1 MLNIQTYVRAKSLE
15 EAYTLN
21 QKRNARVLGGMLWL
35 KMASNTVGT
44 AIDLCELGLDTIEED
59 ETGFTLGAMATLRML
74 EQHPGLAAY
83 TQNAAAKA
91 VQDIVGVQ
99 FRNMAT
105 VGGSVWGRFGF
116 SDVLTL
122 LLAAD
127 ARVNLYKAGTLP
139 IETFAVM
146 PYDRDL
152 LVSVTVPKYRD
163 AAFAYKAM
171 RIQRTDLP
179 VLNCALARLDGE
191 YRLAVGARPGKAV
204 LLRDGALYLYYEGM
218 SQLAGQSVTL
228 LRDAAEGESGFHLT
242 NYPALYAG
250 DLQIDLIDGKIRP
263 VLSVHVEDYLLGVVP
278 YEMSDSFP
286 LEALK
291 AQAVAARTYALR
303 SQNPTQSY
311 DLVDTTN
318 DQVYRGYVPGNDR
331 TERAIRET
339 RGVCGFYRDQLAQ
352 CYYSASNGGQT
363 ELVETV
369 WPTDED
375 FGYYAFGDDPYDV
388 ANPDSVVRTF
398 EMKKAYGEEETA
410 PYALRS
416 LLATQLFDQLTALGY
431 DPTPESVRVDGVS
444 AVSVSGAASEDNKYM
459 TRLTLTVS
467 ISGRTR
473 KNGGDAQ

>member
-1 MLNIQTYVRAKSLE
+1 MMVYWILTFQRGQPAPDAIFEDGLPMLNIQTYVRAKSLE

-152 LVSVTVPKYRD
+152 LISVTVPKYRD

-191 YRLAVGARPGKAV
+191 YRLTVGARPGKAV
-204 LLRDGALYLYYEGM
+204 LLRDE
-218 SQLAGQSVTL
+218 
-228 LRDAAEGESGFHLT
+228 
-242 NYPALYAG
+242 
-250 DLQIDLIDGKIRP
+250 
-263 VLSVHVEDYLLGVVP
+263 
-278 YEMSDSFP
+278 
-286 LEALK
+286 
-291 AQAVAARTYALR
+291 
-303 SQNPTQSY
+303 
-311 DLVDTTN
+311 
-318 DQVYRGYVPGNDR
+318 
-331 TERAIRET
+331 
-339 RGVCGFYRDQLAQ
+339 
-352 CYYSASNGGQT
+352 NG
-363 ELVETV
+363 
-369 WPTDED
+369 
-375 FGYYAFGDDPYDV
+375 
-388 ANPDSVVRTF
+388 
-398 EMKKAYGEEETA
+398 
-410 PYALRS
+410 
-416 LLATQLFDQLTALGY
+416 LLANGI
-431 DPTPESVRVDGVS
+431 TPESAAAFAAYAAQNVPTGANARGS
-444 AVSVSGAASEDNKYM
+444 AEYRTHLVEVL
-459 TRLTLTVS
+459 TRRCALELE
-467 ISGRTR
+467 
-473 KNGGDAQ
+473 GDPLCR

>member
-1 MLNIQTYVRAKSLE
+1 MMVYWILTFQRGQPAPDTIFEDGLPMLNIQTYVRAKSLE

-83 TQNAAAKA
+83 TQNAVAKA

-152 LVSVTVPKYRD
+152 LISVTVPKYRD

-204 LLRDGALYLYYEGM
+204 LLRDE
-218 SQLAGQSVTL
+218 
-228 LRDAAEGESGFHLT
+228 
-242 NYPALYAG
+242 
-250 DLQIDLIDGKIRP
+250 
-263 VLSVHVEDYLLGVVP
+263 
-278 YEMSDSFP
+278 
-286 LEALK
+286 
-291 AQAVAARTYALR
+291 
-303 SQNPTQSY
+303 
-311 DLVDTTN
+311 
-318 DQVYRGYVPGNDR
+318 
-331 TERAIRET
+331 
-339 RGVCGFYRDQLAQ
+339 
-352 CYYSASNGGQT
+352 NG
-363 ELVETV
+363 
-369 WPTDED
+369 
-375 FGYYAFGDDPYDV
+375 
-388 ANPDSVVRTF
+388 
-398 EMKKAYGEEETA
+398 
-410 PYALRS
+410 
-416 LLATQLFDQLTALGY
+416 LLADGI
-431 DPTPESVRVDGVS
+431 TPESAAAFAAYAAQNVPTGANARGS
-444 AVSVSGAASEDNKYM
+444 AEYRTHLVEVL
-459 TRLTLTVS
+459 TRRCALELE
-467 ISGRTR
+467 
-473 KNGGDAQ
+473 GDPLCR

>member
-1 MLNIQTYVRAKSLE
+1 MMVYWILTFQRGQPAPDAIFEDGLPMLNIQTYVRAKSLE

-191 YRLAVGARPGKAV
+191 VFAPKLLAAAAAAMAGVIRYLDVKDAAAAWYSA
-204 LLRDGALYLYYEGM
+204 LLRTHSL
-218 SQLAGQSVTL
+218 QSVWPQPRRT
-228 LRDAAEGESGFHLT
+228 G
-242 NYPALYAG
+242 
-250 DLQIDLIDGKIRP
+250 
-263 VLSVHVEDYLLGVVP
+263 SVY
-278 YEMSDSFP
+278 S
-286 LEALK
+286 LK
-291 AQAVAARTYALR
+291 QHRHTSSCV
-303 SQNPTQSY
+303 
-311 DLVDTTN
+311 
-318 DQVYRGYVPGNDR
+318 
-331 TERAIRET
+331 
-339 RGVCGFYRDQLAQ
+339 
-352 CYYSASNGGQT
+352 
-363 ELVETV
+363 
-369 WPTDED
+369 
-375 FGYYAFGDDPYDV
+375 
-388 ANPDSVVRTF
+388 
-398 EMKKAYGEEETA
+398 
-410 PYALRS
+410 
-416 LLATQLFDQLTALGY
+416 
-431 DPTPESVRVDGVS
+431 
-444 AVSVSGAASEDNKYM
+444 
-459 TRLTLTVS
+459 
-467 ISGRTR
+467 
-473 KNGGDAQ
+473 

>member
-1 MLNIQTYVRAKSLE
+1 MMVYWILTFQRGQPAPDAIFEDGLPMLNIQTYVRAKSLE

-99 FRNMAT
+99 FRNMAA

-152 LVSVTVPKYRD
+152 LISVTVPKYRD

-179 VLNCALARLDGE
+179 VLNCAPARLAAE
-191 YRLAVGARPGKAV
+191 SRLAVGARPGKAV
-204 LLRDGALYLYYEGM
+204 LLRDE
-218 SQLAGQSVTL
+218 
-228 LRDAAEGESGFHLT
+228 
-242 NYPALYAG
+242 
-250 DLQIDLIDGKIRP
+250 
-263 VLSVHVEDYLLGVVP
+263 
-278 YEMSDSFP
+278 
-286 LEALK
+286 
-291 AQAVAARTYALR
+291 
-303 SQNPTQSY
+303 
-311 DLVDTTN
+311 
-318 DQVYRGYVPGNDR
+318 
-331 TERAIRET
+331 
-339 RGVCGFYRDQLAQ
+339 
-352 CYYSASNGGQT
+352 NG
-363 ELVETV
+363 
-369 WPTDED
+369 
-375 FGYYAFGDDPYDV
+375 
-388 ANPDSVVRTF
+388 
-398 EMKKAYGEEETA
+398 
-410 PYALRS
+410 
-416 LLATQLFDQLTALGY
+416 LLADGI
-431 DPTPESVRVDGVS
+431 TPESAAAFAAYAAKNVPTGANARGS
-444 AVSVSGAASEDNKYM
+444 AEYRTHLVEVL
-459 TRLTLTVS
+459 TRRCALELE
-467 ISGRTR
+467 
-473 KNGGDAQ
+473 GDPLCR

>member
-1 MLNIQTYVRAKSLE
+1 MMVYWILTFQRGQPAPDAIFEDGLPMLNIQTYVRAKSLE

-44 AIDLCELGLDTIEED
+44 AIDLCELSLDTIEED

-127 ARVNLYKAGTLP
+127 ARVNLYKAGALP

-152 LVSVTVPKYRD
+152 LVSVTVPKCRG

-204 LLRDGALYLYYEGM
+204 LLRDE
-218 SQLAGQSVTL
+218 
-228 LRDAAEGESGFHLT
+228 
-242 NYPALYAG
+242 
-250 DLQIDLIDGKIRP
+250 
-263 VLSVHVEDYLLGVVP
+263 
-278 YEMSDSFP
+278 
-286 LEALK
+286 
-291 AQAVAARTYALR
+291 
-303 SQNPTQSY
+303 
-311 DLVDTTN
+311 
-318 DQVYRGYVPGNDR
+318 
-331 TERAIRET
+331 
-339 RGVCGFYRDQLAQ
+339 
-352 CYYSASNGGQT
+352 NG
-363 ELVETV
+363 
-369 WPTDED
+369 
-375 FGYYAFGDDPYDV
+375 
-388 ANPDSVVRTF
+388 
-398 EMKKAYGEEETA
+398 
-410 PYALRS
+410 
-416 LLATQLFDQLTALGY
+416 LLADGI
-431 DPTPESVRVDGVS
+431 TPESAAAFAAYAAQNVPTGANARGS
-444 AVSVSGAASEDNKYM
+444 AEYRTHLVEVL
-459 TRLTLTVS
+459 TRRCALELE
-467 ISGRTR
+467 
-473 KNGGDAQ
+473 GDPLCR

>member
-1 MLNIQTYVRAKSLE
+1 MMVYWILTFQRGQPAPDAIFEDGLPMLNIQTYVRAKSLE

-204 LLRDGALYLYYEGM
+204 LLRDE
-218 SQLAGQSVTL
+218 
-228 LRDAAEGESGFHLT
+228 
-242 NYPALYAG
+242 
-250 DLQIDLIDGKIRP
+250 
-263 VLSVHVEDYLLGVVP
+263 
-278 YEMSDSFP
+278 
-286 LEALK
+286 
-291 AQAVAARTYALR
+291 
-303 SQNPTQSY
+303 
-311 DLVDTTN
+311 
-318 DQVYRGYVPGNDR
+318 
-331 TERAIRET
+331 
-339 RGVCGFYRDQLAQ
+339 
-352 CYYSASNGGQT
+352 NG
-363 ELVETV
+363 
-369 WPTDED
+369 
-375 FGYYAFGDDPYDV
+375 
-388 ANPDSVVRTF
+388 
-398 EMKKAYGEEETA
+398 
-410 PYALRS
+410 
-416 LLATQLFDQLTALGY
+416 LLANGI
-431 DPTPESVRVDGVS
+431 TPESAAAFAAYAAQNVPTGANARGS
-444 AVSVSGAASEDNKYM
+444 AEYRTHLVEVL
-459 TRLTLTVS
+459 TRRCALELE
-467 ISGRTR
+467 
-473 KNGGDAQ
+473 GDPLCR

>member
-1 MLNIQTYVRAKSLE
+1 MMVYWILTFQRGQAAPDAIFEDGLPMLNIQTYVRAKSLE

-152 LVSVTVPKYRD
+152 LISVTVPKYRD

-191 YRLAVGARPGKAV
+191 YRLTVGARPGKAV
-204 LLRDGALYLYYEGM
+204 LLRDE
-218 SQLAGQSVTL
+218 
-228 LRDAAEGESGFHLT
+228 
-242 NYPALYAG
+242 
-250 DLQIDLIDGKIRP
+250 
-263 VLSVHVEDYLLGVVP
+263 
-278 YEMSDSFP
+278 
-286 LEALK
+286 
-291 AQAVAARTYALR
+291 
-303 SQNPTQSY
+303 
-311 DLVDTTN
+311 
-318 DQVYRGYVPGNDR
+318 
-331 TERAIRET
+331 
-339 RGVCGFYRDQLAQ
+339 
-352 CYYSASNGGQT
+352 NG
-363 ELVETV
+363 
-369 WPTDED
+369 
-375 FGYYAFGDDPYDV
+375 
-388 ANPDSVVRTF
+388 
-398 EMKKAYGEEETA
+398 
-410 PYALRS
+410 
-416 LLATQLFDQLTALGY
+416 LLANGI
-431 DPTPESVRVDGVS
+431 TPESAAAFAAYAAQNVPTGANARGS
-444 AVSVSGAASEDNKYM
+444 AEYRTHLVEVL
-459 TRLTLTVS
+459 TRRCALELE
-467 ISGRTR
+467 
-473 KNGGDAQ
+473 GDPLCR

>member
-1 MLNIQTYVRAKSLE
+1 MMVYWILTFQRGQAAPDAIFEDGLPMLNIQTYVRAKSLE

-152 LVSVTVPKYRD
+152 LISVTVPKYRD

-204 LLRDGALYLYYEGM
+204 LLRDE
-218 SQLAGQSVTL
+218 
-228 LRDAAEGESGFHLT
+228 
-242 NYPALYAG
+242 
-250 DLQIDLIDGKIRP
+250 
-263 VLSVHVEDYLLGVVP
+263 
-278 YEMSDSFP
+278 
-286 LEALK
+286 
-291 AQAVAARTYALR
+291 
-303 SQNPTQSY
+303 
-311 DLVDTTN
+311 
-318 DQVYRGYVPGNDR
+318 
-331 TERAIRET
+331 
-339 RGVCGFYRDQLAQ
+339 
-352 CYYSASNGGQT
+352 NG
-363 ELVETV
+363 
-369 WPTDED
+369 
-375 FGYYAFGDDPYDV
+375 
-388 ANPDSVVRTF
+388 
-398 EMKKAYGEEETA
+398 
-410 PYALRS
+410 
-416 LLATQLFDQLTALGY
+416 LLADGI
-431 DPTPESVRVDGVS
+431 TPESAAAFAAYAAQNVPTGANARGS
-444 AVSVSGAASEDNKYM
+444 AEYRTHLVEVL
-459 TRLTLTVS
+459 TRRCALELE
-467 ISGRTR
+467 
-473 KNGGDAQ
+473 GDPLCR

>member
-1 MLNIQTYVRAKSLE
+1 MMVYWILTFQRSQPAPDAIFEDGLPMLNIQTYVRAKSLE

-204 LLRDGALYLYYEGM
+204 LLRDE
-218 SQLAGQSVTL
+218 
-228 LRDAAEGESGFHLT
+228 
-242 NYPALYAG
+242 
-250 DLQIDLIDGKIRP
+250 
-263 VLSVHVEDYLLGVVP
+263 
-278 YEMSDSFP
+278 
-286 LEALK
+286 
-291 AQAVAARTYALR
+291 
-303 SQNPTQSY
+303 
-311 DLVDTTN
+311 
-318 DQVYRGYVPGNDR
+318 
-331 TERAIRET
+331 
-339 RGVCGFYRDQLAQ
+339 
-352 CYYSASNGGQT
+352 NG
-363 ELVETV
+363 
-369 WPTDED
+369 
-375 FGYYAFGDDPYDV
+375 
-388 ANPDSVVRTF
+388 
-398 EMKKAYGEEETA
+398 
-410 PYALRS
+410 
-416 LLATQLFDQLTALGY
+416 LLADGI
-431 DPTPESVRVDGVS
+431 TPESAAAFAAYAAQNVPTGANARGS
-444 AVSVSGAASEDNKYM
+444 AEYRTHLVEVL
-459 TRLTLTVS
+459 TRRCALELE
-467 ISGRTR
+467 
-473 KNGGDAQ
+473 GDPLCR

>member
-1 MLNIQTYVRAKSLE
+1 MVYWILTFQRGQPAPDAIFEDGLPMLNIQTYVRAKSLE

-127 ARVNLYKAGTLP
+127 ARVNLYKAGALP

-152 LVSVTVPKYRD
+152 LISVTVPKYRD

-204 LLRDGALYLYYEGM
+204 LLRDE
-218 SQLAGQSVTL
+218 
-228 LRDAAEGESGFHLT
+228 
-242 NYPALYAG
+242 
-250 DLQIDLIDGKIRP
+250 
-263 VLSVHVEDYLLGVVP
+263 
-278 YEMSDSFP
+278 
-286 LEALK
+286 
-291 AQAVAARTYALR
+291 
-303 SQNPTQSY
+303 
-311 DLVDTTN
+311 
-318 DQVYRGYVPGNDR
+318 
-331 TERAIRET
+331 
-339 RGVCGFYRDQLAQ
+339 
-352 CYYSASNGGQT
+352 NG
-363 ELVETV
+363 
-369 WPTDED
+369 
-375 FGYYAFGDDPYDV
+375 
-388 ANPDSVVRTF
+388 
-398 EMKKAYGEEETA
+398 
-410 PYALRS
+410 
-416 LLATQLFDQLTALGY
+416 LLADGI
-431 DPTPESVRVDGVS
+431 TPESAAAFAAYAAQNVPTGANARGS
-444 AVSVSGAASEDNKYM
+444 AEYRTHLVEVL
-459 TRLTLTVS
+459 TRRCALELE
-467 ISGRTR
+467 
-473 KNGGDAQ
+473 GDPLCR

>member
-1 MLNIQTYVRAKSLE
+1 MMVYWILTFQRSQPAPDAIFEDGLPMLNIQTYVRAKSLE

-127 ARVNLYKAGTLP
+127 ARVNLYKAGALP

-204 LLRDGALYLYYEGM
+204 LLRDE
-218 SQLAGQSVTL
+218 
-228 LRDAAEGESGFHLT
+228 
-242 NYPALYAG
+242 
-250 DLQIDLIDGKIRP
+250 
-263 VLSVHVEDYLLGVVP
+263 
-278 YEMSDSFP
+278 
-286 LEALK
+286 
-291 AQAVAARTYALR
+291 
-303 SQNPTQSY
+303 
-311 DLVDTTN
+311 
-318 DQVYRGYVPGNDR
+318 
-331 TERAIRET
+331 
-339 RGVCGFYRDQLAQ
+339 
-352 CYYSASNGGQT
+352 NG
-363 ELVETV
+363 
-369 WPTDED
+369 
-375 FGYYAFGDDPYDV
+375 
-388 ANPDSVVRTF
+388 
-398 EMKKAYGEEETA
+398 
-410 PYALRS
+410 
-416 LLATQLFDQLTALGY
+416 LLADGI
-431 DPTPESVRVDGVS
+431 TPESAAAFAAYAAQNVPTGANARGS
-444 AVSVSGAASEDNKYM
+444 AEYRTHLVEVL
-459 TRLTLTVS
+459 TRRCALELE
-467 ISGRTR
+467 
-473 KNGGDAQ
+473 GDPLCR

>member
-1 MLNIQTYVRAKSLE
+1 MMVYWILTFQRGQPAPDAIFEDGLPMLNIQTYVRAKSLE

-152 LVSVTVPKYRD
+152 LISVTVPKYRD

-204 LLRDGALYLYYEGM
+204 LLRDE
-218 SQLAGQSVTL
+218 
-228 LRDAAEGESGFHLT
+228 
-242 NYPALYAG
+242 
-250 DLQIDLIDGKIRP
+250 
-263 VLSVHVEDYLLGVVP
+263 
-278 YEMSDSFP
+278 
-286 LEALK
+286 
-291 AQAVAARTYALR
+291 
-303 SQNPTQSY
+303 
-311 DLVDTTN
+311 
-318 DQVYRGYVPGNDR
+318 
-331 TERAIRET
+331 
-339 RGVCGFYRDQLAQ
+339 
-352 CYYSASNGGQT
+352 NG
-363 ELVETV
+363 
-369 WPTDED
+369 
-375 FGYYAFGDDPYDV
+375 
-388 ANPDSVVRTF
+388 
-398 EMKKAYGEEETA
+398 
-410 PYALRS
+410 
-416 LLATQLFDQLTALGY
+416 LLANGI
-431 DPTPESVRVDGVS
+431 TPESAAAFAAYAAQNVPTGANARGS
-444 AVSVSGAASEDNKYM
+444 AEYRTHLVEVL
-459 TRLTLTVS
+459 TRRCALELE
-467 ISGRTR
+467 
-473 KNGGDAQ
+473 GDPLCR

>member
-1 MLNIQTYVRAKSLE
+1 MMVYWILTFQRGQPAPDAIFEDGLPMLNIQTYVRAKSLE

-127 ARVNLYKAGTLP
+127 ARVSLYKAGTLP

-204 LLRDGALYLYYEGM
+204 LLRD
-218 SQLAGQSVTL
+218 
-228 LRDAAEGESGFHLT
+228 
-242 NYPALYAG
+242 
-250 DLQIDLIDGKIRP
+250 K
-263 VLSVHVEDYLLGVVP
+263 
-278 YEMSDSFP
+278 
-286 LEALK
+286 
-291 AQAVAARTYALR
+291 
-303 SQNPTQSY
+303 
-311 DLVDTTN
+311 
-318 DQVYRGYVPGNDR
+318 
-331 TERAIRET
+331 
-339 RGVCGFYRDQLAQ
+339 
-352 CYYSASNGGQT
+352 NG
-363 ELVETV
+363 
-369 WPTDED
+369 
-375 FGYYAFGDDPYDV
+375 
-388 ANPDSVVRTF
+388 
-398 EMKKAYGEEETA
+398 
-410 PYALRS
+410 
-416 LLATQLFDQLTALGY
+416 LLADGI
-431 DPTPESVRVDGVS
+431 TPESAAAFAAYAAQNVPTGANARGS
-444 AVSVSGAASEDNKYM
+444 AEYRTHLVEVL
-459 TRLTLTVS
+459 TRRCALELE
-467 ISGRTR
+467 
-473 KNGGDAQ
+473 GDPLCR

>member
-1 MLNIQTYVRAKSLE
+1 MMVYWILTFQRGQPAPDAIFEDGLPMLNIQTYVRAKSLE

-44 AIDLCELGLDTIEED
+44 AIDLCGLGLDTIEED

-83 TQNAAAKA
+83 TQNAVAKA

-116 SDVLTL
+116 SDVLAL

-204 LLRDGALYLYYEGM
+204 LLRDE
-218 SQLAGQSVTL
+218 
-228 LRDAAEGESGFHLT
+228 
-242 NYPALYAG
+242 
-250 DLQIDLIDGKIRP
+250 
-263 VLSVHVEDYLLGVVP
+263 
-278 YEMSDSFP
+278 
-286 LEALK
+286 
-291 AQAVAARTYALR
+291 
-303 SQNPTQSY
+303 
-311 DLVDTTN
+311 
-318 DQVYRGYVPGNDR
+318 
-331 TERAIRET
+331 
-339 RGVCGFYRDQLAQ
+339 
-352 CYYSASNGGQT
+352 NG
-363 ELVETV
+363 
-369 WPTDED
+369 
-375 FGYYAFGDDPYDV
+375 
-388 ANPDSVVRTF
+388 
-398 EMKKAYGEEETA
+398 
-410 PYALRS
+410 
-416 LLATQLFDQLTALGY
+416 LLADGI
-431 DPTPESVRVDGVS
+431 TPESAAAFAAYAAQNVPTGANARGS
-444 AVSVSGAASEDNKYM
+444 AEYRTHLVEVL
-459 TRLTLTVS
+459 TRRCALELE
-467 ISGRTR
+467 
-473 KNGGDAQ
+473 GDPLCR

>member
-1 MLNIQTYVRAKSLE
+1 MMVYWILTFQRGQPAPDAIFEDGLPMLNIQTYVRAKSLE

-127 ARVNLYKAGTLP
+127 ARVNLYKAGALP

-152 LVSVTVPKYRD
+152 LISVTVPKYRD

-204 LLRDGALYLYYEGM
+204 LLRDE
-218 SQLAGQSVTL
+218 
-228 LRDAAEGESGFHLT
+228 
-242 NYPALYAG
+242 
-250 DLQIDLIDGKIRP
+250 
-263 VLSVHVEDYLLGVVP
+263 
-278 YEMSDSFP
+278 
-286 LEALK
+286 
-291 AQAVAARTYALR
+291 
-303 SQNPTQSY
+303 
-311 DLVDTTN
+311 
-318 DQVYRGYVPGNDR
+318 
-331 TERAIRET
+331 
-339 RGVCGFYRDQLAQ
+339 
-352 CYYSASNGGQT
+352 NG
-363 ELVETV
+363 
-369 WPTDED
+369 
-375 FGYYAFGDDPYDV
+375 
-388 ANPDSVVRTF
+388 
-398 EMKKAYGEEETA
+398 
-410 PYALRS
+410 
-416 LLATQLFDQLTALGY
+416 LLADGI
-431 DPTPESVRVDGVS
+431 TPESAAAFAAYAAQNVPTGANARGS
-444 AVSVSGAASEDNKYM
+444 AEYRTHLVEVL
-459 TRLTLTVS
+459 TRRCALELE
-467 ISGRTR
+467 
-473 KNGGDAQ
+473 GDPLCR

>member
-1 MLNIQTYVRAKSLE
+1 MMVYWILTFQRGQPAPDAIFEDGLPMLNIQTYVRAKSLE

-44 AIDLCELGLDTIEED
+44 AIDLCGLGLDTIEED

-204 LLRDGALYLYYEGM
+204 LLRDE
-218 SQLAGQSVTL
+218 
-228 LRDAAEGESGFHLT
+228 
-242 NYPALYAG
+242 
-250 DLQIDLIDGKIRP
+250 
-263 VLSVHVEDYLLGVVP
+263 
-278 YEMSDSFP
+278 
-286 LEALK
+286 
-291 AQAVAARTYALR
+291 
-303 SQNPTQSY
+303 
-311 DLVDTTN
+311 
-318 DQVYRGYVPGNDR
+318 
-331 TERAIRET
+331 
-339 RGVCGFYRDQLAQ
+339 
-352 CYYSASNGGQT
+352 NG
-363 ELVETV
+363 
-369 WPTDED
+369 
-375 FGYYAFGDDPYDV
+375 
-388 ANPDSVVRTF
+388 
-398 EMKKAYGEEETA
+398 
-410 PYALRS
+410 
-416 LLATQLFDQLTALGY
+416 LLADGI
-431 DPTPESVRVDGVS
+431 TPESAAAFAAYAAQNVPTGANARGS
-444 AVSVSGAASEDNKYM
+444 AEYRTHLVEVL
-459 TRLTLTVS
+459 TRRCALELE
-467 ISGRTR
+467 
-473 KNGGDAQ
+473 GDPLCR

>member
-1 MLNIQTYVRAKSLE
+1 MMVYWILTFQRGQPAPDAIFEDGLPMLNIQTYVRAKSLE

-74 EQHPGLAAY
+74 EQHPGFAAY

-204 LLRDGALYLYYEGM
+204 LLRDE
-218 SQLAGQSVTL
+218 
-228 LRDAAEGESGFHLT
+228 
-242 NYPALYAG
+242 
-250 DLQIDLIDGKIRP
+250 
-263 VLSVHVEDYLLGVVP
+263 
-278 YEMSDSFP
+278 
-286 LEALK
+286 
-291 AQAVAARTYALR
+291 
-303 SQNPTQSY
+303 
-311 DLVDTTN
+311 
-318 DQVYRGYVPGNDR
+318 
-331 TERAIRET
+331 
-339 RGVCGFYRDQLAQ
+339 
-352 CYYSASNGGQT
+352 NG
-363 ELVETV
+363 
-369 WPTDED
+369 
-375 FGYYAFGDDPYDV
+375 
-388 ANPDSVVRTF
+388 
-398 EMKKAYGEEETA
+398 
-410 PYALRS
+410 
-416 LLATQLFDQLTALGY
+416 LLADGI
-431 DPTPESVRVDGVS
+431 TPESAAAFAAYAAQNVPTGANARGS
-444 AVSVSGAASEDNKYM
+444 AEYRTHLVEVL
-459 TRLTLTVS
+459 TRRCALELE
-467 ISGRTR
+467 
-473 KNGGDAQ
+473 GDPLCR

>member
-1 MLNIQTYVRAKSLE
+1 MMIYWILTFQRGQPAPDAIFEDGLPMLNIQTYVRAKSLE

-127 ARVNLYKAGTLP
+127 ARVNLYKAGALP

-204 LLRDGALYLYYEGM
+204 LLRDE
-218 SQLAGQSVTL
+218 
-228 LRDAAEGESGFHLT
+228 
-242 NYPALYAG
+242 
-250 DLQIDLIDGKIRP
+250 
-263 VLSVHVEDYLLGVVP
+263 
-278 YEMSDSFP
+278 
-286 LEALK
+286 
-291 AQAVAARTYALR
+291 
-303 SQNPTQSY
+303 
-311 DLVDTTN
+311 
-318 DQVYRGYVPGNDR
+318 
-331 TERAIRET
+331 
-339 RGVCGFYRDQLAQ
+339 
-352 CYYSASNGGQT
+352 NG
-363 ELVETV
+363 
-369 WPTDED
+369 
-375 FGYYAFGDDPYDV
+375 
-388 ANPDSVVRTF
+388 
-398 EMKKAYGEEETA
+398 
-410 PYALRS
+410 
-416 LLATQLFDQLTALGY
+416 LLADGI
-431 DPTPESVRVDGVS
+431 TPESAAAFAAYAAQNVPTGANARGS
-444 AVSVSGAASEDNKYM
+444 AEYRTHLVEVL
-459 TRLTLTVS
+459 TRRCALELE
-467 ISGRTR
+467 
-473 KNGGDAQ
+473 GDPLCR

>member
-1 MLNIQTYVRAKSLE
+1 MMVYWILTFQRGQPAPDAIFEDGLPMLNIQTYVRAKSLE

-122 LLAAD
+122 LLTAD

-152 LVSVTVPKYRD
+152 LISVTVPKYRD

-204 LLRDGALYLYYEGM
+204 LLRDE
-218 SQLAGQSVTL
+218 
-228 LRDAAEGESGFHLT
+228 
-242 NYPALYAG
+242 
-250 DLQIDLIDGKIRP
+250 
-263 VLSVHVEDYLLGVVP
+263 
-278 YEMSDSFP
+278 
-286 LEALK
+286 
-291 AQAVAARTYALR
+291 
-303 SQNPTQSY
+303 
-311 DLVDTTN
+311 
-318 DQVYRGYVPGNDR
+318 
-331 TERAIRET
+331 
-339 RGVCGFYRDQLAQ
+339 
-352 CYYSASNGGQT
+352 NG
-363 ELVETV
+363 
-369 WPTDED
+369 
-375 FGYYAFGDDPYDV
+375 
-388 ANPDSVVRTF
+388 
-398 EMKKAYGEEETA
+398 
-410 PYALRS
+410 
-416 LLATQLFDQLTALGY
+416 LLADGI
-431 DPTPESVRVDGVS
+431 TPESAAAFAAYAAQNVPTGANARGS
-444 AVSVSGAASEDNKYM
+444 AEYRTHLVEVL
-459 TRLTLTVS
+459 TRRCALELE
-467 ISGRTR
+467 
-473 KNGGDAQ
+473 GDPLCR

>member
-1 MLNIQTYVRAKSLE
+1 MMVYWILTFQRGQPAPDAIFEDGLPMLNIQTYVRAKSLE

-59 ETGFTLGAMATLRML
+59 ETGFTLGAMTTLRML

-127 ARVNLYKAGTLP
+127 ARVNLYKAGALP

-204 LLRDGALYLYYEGM
+204 LLRDE
-218 SQLAGQSVTL
+218 
-228 LRDAAEGESGFHLT
+228 
-242 NYPALYAG
+242 
-250 DLQIDLIDGKIRP
+250 
-263 VLSVHVEDYLLGVVP
+263 
-278 YEMSDSFP
+278 
-286 LEALK
+286 
-291 AQAVAARTYALR
+291 
-303 SQNPTQSY
+303 
-311 DLVDTTN
+311 
-318 DQVYRGYVPGNDR
+318 
-331 TERAIRET
+331 
-339 RGVCGFYRDQLAQ
+339 
-352 CYYSASNGGQT
+352 NG
-363 ELVETV
+363 
-369 WPTDED
+369 
-375 FGYYAFGDDPYDV
+375 
-388 ANPDSVVRTF
+388 
-398 EMKKAYGEEETA
+398 
-410 PYALRS
+410 
-416 LLATQLFDQLTALGY
+416 LLADGI
-431 DPTPESVRVDGVS
+431 TPESAAAFAAYAAQNVPTGANARGS
-444 AVSVSGAASEDNKYM
+444 AEYRTHLVEVL
-459 TRLTLTVS
+459 TRRCALELE
-467 ISGRTR
+467 
-473 KNGGDAQ
+473 GDPLCR

>member
-1 MLNIQTYVRAKSLE
+1 MMVYWILTFQRGQPAPDAIFEDGLPMLNIQTYVRAKSLE

-44 AIDLCELGLDTIEED
+44 AIDLCELGLDTIEEG

-152 LVSVTVPKYRD
+152 LISVTVPKYRD

-204 LLRDGALYLYYEGM
+204 LLRDE
-218 SQLAGQSVTL
+218 
-228 LRDAAEGESGFHLT
+228 
-242 NYPALYAG
+242 
-250 DLQIDLIDGKIRP
+250 
-263 VLSVHVEDYLLGVVP
+263 
-278 YEMSDSFP
+278 
-286 LEALK
+286 
-291 AQAVAARTYALR
+291 
-303 SQNPTQSY
+303 
-311 DLVDTTN
+311 
-318 DQVYRGYVPGNDR
+318 
-331 TERAIRET
+331 
-339 RGVCGFYRDQLAQ
+339 
-352 CYYSASNGGQT
+352 NG
-363 ELVETV
+363 
-369 WPTDED
+369 
-375 FGYYAFGDDPYDV
+375 
-388 ANPDSVVRTF
+388 
-398 EMKKAYGEEETA
+398 
-410 PYALRS
+410 
-416 LLATQLFDQLTALGY
+416 LLADGI
-431 DPTPESVRVDGVS
+431 TPESAAAFAAYAAQNVPTGANARGS
-444 AVSVSGAASEDNKYM
+444 AEYRTHLVEVL
-459 TRLTLTVS
+459 TRRCALELE
-467 ISGRTR
+467 
-473 KNGGDAQ
+473 GDPLCR

>member
-1 MLNIQTYVRAKSLE
+1 MMVYWILTFQRGQPAPDAIFEDGLPMLNIQTYVRAKSLE

-83 TQNAAAKA
+83 TQNAVAKA

-127 ARVNLYKAGTLP
+127 ARVNLYKAGALP

-152 LVSVTVPKYRD
+152 LISVTVPKYRD

-204 LLRDGALYLYYEGM
+204 LLRDE
-218 SQLAGQSVTL
+218 
-228 LRDAAEGESGFHLT
+228 
-242 NYPALYAG
+242 
-250 DLQIDLIDGKIRP
+250 
-263 VLSVHVEDYLLGVVP
+263 
-278 YEMSDSFP
+278 
-286 LEALK
+286 
-291 AQAVAARTYALR
+291 
-303 SQNPTQSY
+303 
-311 DLVDTTN
+311 
-318 DQVYRGYVPGNDR
+318 
-331 TERAIRET
+331 
-339 RGVCGFYRDQLAQ
+339 
-352 CYYSASNGGQT
+352 NG
-363 ELVETV
+363 
-369 WPTDED
+369 
-375 FGYYAFGDDPYDV
+375 
-388 ANPDSVVRTF
+388 
-398 EMKKAYGEEETA
+398 
-410 PYALRS
+410 
-416 LLATQLFDQLTALGY
+416 LLADGI
-431 DPTPESVRVDGVS
+431 TPESAAAFAAYAAQNVPTGANARGS
-444 AVSVSGAASEDNKYM
+444 AEYRTHLVEVL
-459 TRLTLTVS
+459 TRRCALELE
-467 ISGRTR
+467 
-473 KNGGDAQ
+473 GDPLCR

>member
-1 MLNIQTYVRAKSLE
+1 MMVYWILTFQRGQPAPDAIFEDGLPMLNIQTYVRAKSLE

-204 LLRDGALYLYYEGM
+204 LLRDE
-218 SQLAGQSVTL
+218 
-228 LRDAAEGESGFHLT
+228 
-242 NYPALYAG
+242 
-250 DLQIDLIDGKIRP
+250 
-263 VLSVHVEDYLLGVVP
+263 
-278 YEMSDSFP
+278 
-286 LEALK
+286 
-291 AQAVAARTYALR
+291 
-303 SQNPTQSY
+303 
-311 DLVDTTN
+311 
-318 DQVYRGYVPGNDR
+318 
-331 TERAIRET
+331 
-339 RGVCGFYRDQLAQ
+339 
-352 CYYSASNGGQT
+352 NG
-363 ELVETV
+363 
-369 WPTDED
+369 
-375 FGYYAFGDDPYDV
+375 
-388 ANPDSVVRTF
+388 
-398 EMKKAYGEEETA
+398 
-410 PYALRS
+410 
-416 LLATQLFDQLTALGY
+416 LLADGV
-431 DPTPESVRVDGVS
+431 TPESAAAFAAYAAQNVPTGANARGS
-444 AVSVSGAASEDNKYM
+444 AEYRTHLVEVL
-459 TRLTLTVS
+459 TRRCALELE
-467 ISGRTR
+467 
-473 KNGGDAQ
+473 GDPLCR

>member
-1 MLNIQTYVRAKSLE
+1 MMVYWILTFQRGQPAPDAIFEDGLPMLNIQTYVRAKSLE

-127 ARVNLYKAGTLP
+127 ARVNLYKAGMLP

-152 LVSVTVPKYRD
+152 LISVTVPKYRD
-163 AAFAYKAM
+163 AVFAYKAM

-204 LLRDGALYLYYEGM
+204 LLRDENGLLADGITMESAAAFAAYAAQNVPTGANARG
-218 SQLAGQSVTL
+218 S
-228 LRDAAEGESGFHLT
+228 AE
-242 NYPALYAG
+242 Y
-250 DLQIDLIDGKIRP
+250 
-263 VLSVHVEDYLLGVVP
+263 
-278 YEMSDSFP
+278 
-286 LEALK
+286 
-291 AQAVAARTYALR
+291 RTH
-303 SQNPTQSY
+303 
-311 DLVDTTN
+311 
-318 DQVYRGYVPGNDR
+318 
-331 TERAIRET
+331 
-339 RGVCGFYRDQLAQ
+339 
-352 CYYSASNGGQT
+352 
-363 ELVETV
+363 LVEVLTRRCAL
-369 WPTDED
+369 ELE
-375 FGYYAFGDDPYDV
+375 GDPLC
-388 ANPDSVVRTF
+388 R
-398 EMKKAYGEEETA
+398 
-410 PYALRS
+410 
-416 LLATQLFDQLTALGY
+416 
-431 DPTPESVRVDGVS
+431 
-444 AVSVSGAASEDNKYM
+444 
-459 TRLTLTVS
+459 
-467 ISGRTR
+467 
-473 KNGGDAQ
+473 

>member
-1 MLNIQTYVRAKSLE
+1 MMVYWILTFQRGQPAPDAIFEDGLPMLNIQTYVRAKSLE

-35 KMASNTVGT
+35 KMASSTVGT

-204 LLRDGALYLYYEGM
+204 LLRDE
-218 SQLAGQSVTL
+218 
-228 LRDAAEGESGFHLT
+228 
-242 NYPALYAG
+242 
-250 DLQIDLIDGKIRP
+250 
-263 VLSVHVEDYLLGVVP
+263 
-278 YEMSDSFP
+278 
-286 LEALK
+286 
-291 AQAVAARTYALR
+291 
-303 SQNPTQSY
+303 
-311 DLVDTTN
+311 
-318 DQVYRGYVPGNDR
+318 
-331 TERAIRET
+331 
-339 RGVCGFYRDQLAQ
+339 
-352 CYYSASNGGQT
+352 NG
-363 ELVETV
+363 
-369 WPTDED
+369 
-375 FGYYAFGDDPYDV
+375 
-388 ANPDSVVRTF
+388 
-398 EMKKAYGEEETA
+398 
-410 PYALRS
+410 
-416 LLATQLFDQLTALGY
+416 LLADGI
-431 DPTPESVRVDGVS
+431 TPESAAAFAAYAAQNVPTGANARGS
-444 AVSVSGAASEDNKYM
+444 AEYRTHLVEVL
-459 TRLTLTVS
+459 TRRCALELE
-467 ISGRTR
+467 
-473 KNGGDAQ
+473 GDPLCR

>member
-1 MLNIQTYVRAKSLE
+1 MMVYWILTFQRGQAAPNAIFEDGLPMLNIQTYVRAKSLE

-74 EQHPGLAAY
+74 EQHPGLATY

-116 SDVLTL
+116 SDVLTM

-152 LVSVTVPKYRD
+152 LISVTVPKYRD
-163 AAFAYKAM
+163 AVFAYKAM

-204 LLRDGALYLYYEGM
+204 LLRDE
-218 SQLAGQSVTL
+218 
-228 LRDAAEGESGFHLT
+228 
-242 NYPALYAG
+242 
-250 DLQIDLIDGKIRP
+250 
-263 VLSVHVEDYLLGVVP
+263 
-278 YEMSDSFP
+278 
-286 LEALK
+286 
-291 AQAVAARTYALR
+291 
-303 SQNPTQSY
+303 
-311 DLVDTTN
+311 
-318 DQVYRGYVPGNDR
+318 
-331 TERAIRET
+331 
-339 RGVCGFYRDQLAQ
+339 
-352 CYYSASNGGQT
+352 NG
-363 ELVETV
+363 
-369 WPTDED
+369 
-375 FGYYAFGDDPYDV
+375 
-388 ANPDSVVRTF
+388 
-398 EMKKAYGEEETA
+398 
-410 PYALRS
+410 
-416 LLATQLFDQLTALGY
+416 LLADGI
-431 DPTPESVRVDGVS
+431 TPESAAAFAAYAAQNVPTGANARGS
-444 AVSVSGAASEDNKYM
+444 AEYRTHLVEVL
-459 TRLTLTVS
+459 TRRCALELE
-467 ISGRTR
+467 
-473 KNGGDAQ
+473 GDPLCR

>member
-1 MLNIQTYVRAKSLE
+1 MMVYWILTFQRGQPAPDAIFEDGLPMLNIQTYVLAKSLE

-204 LLRDGALYLYYEGM
+204 LLRDE
-218 SQLAGQSVTL
+218 
-228 LRDAAEGESGFHLT
+228 
-242 NYPALYAG
+242 
-250 DLQIDLIDGKIRP
+250 
-263 VLSVHVEDYLLGVVP
+263 
-278 YEMSDSFP
+278 
-286 LEALK
+286 
-291 AQAVAARTYALR
+291 
-303 SQNPTQSY
+303 
-311 DLVDTTN
+311 
-318 DQVYRGYVPGNDR
+318 
-331 TERAIRET
+331 
-339 RGVCGFYRDQLAQ
+339 
-352 CYYSASNGGQT
+352 NG
-363 ELVETV
+363 
-369 WPTDED
+369 
-375 FGYYAFGDDPYDV
+375 
-388 ANPDSVVRTF
+388 
-398 EMKKAYGEEETA
+398 
-410 PYALRS
+410 
-416 LLATQLFDQLTALGY
+416 LLADGI
-431 DPTPESVRVDGVS
+431 TPESAAAFAAYAAQNVPTGANARGS
-444 AVSVSGAASEDNKYM
+444 AEYRTHLVEVL
-459 TRLTLTVS
+459 TRRCALELE
-467 ISGRTR
+467 
-473 KNGGDAQ
+473 GDPLCR

>member
-1 MLNIQTYVRAKSLE
+1 MMVYWILTFQRGQPAPDAIFEDGLPMLNIQTYVRAKSLE

-127 ARVNLYKAGTLP
+127 ARVNLYKAGALP

-204 LLRDGALYLYYEGM
+204 LLRDE
-218 SQLAGQSVTL
+218 
-228 LRDAAEGESGFHLT
+228 
-242 NYPALYAG
+242 
-250 DLQIDLIDGKIRP
+250 
-263 VLSVHVEDYLLGVVP
+263 
-278 YEMSDSFP
+278 
-286 LEALK
+286 
-291 AQAVAARTYALR
+291 
-303 SQNPTQSY
+303 
-311 DLVDTTN
+311 
-318 DQVYRGYVPGNDR
+318 
-331 TERAIRET
+331 
-339 RGVCGFYRDQLAQ
+339 
-352 CYYSASNGGQT
+352 NG
-363 ELVETV
+363 
-369 WPTDED
+369 
-375 FGYYAFGDDPYDV
+375 
-388 ANPDSVVRTF
+388 
-398 EMKKAYGEEETA
+398 
-410 PYALRS
+410 
-416 LLATQLFDQLTALGY
+416 LLADGI
-431 DPTPESVRVDGVS
+431 TPESAAAFAAYAAQNVPTGANARGS
-444 AVSVSGAASEDNKYM
+444 AEYRTHLVEVL
-459 TRLTLTVS
+459 TRRCALELE
-467 ISGRTR
+467 
-473 KNGGDAQ
+473 GDPLCR

>member
-1 MLNIQTYVRAKSLE
+1 MMIYWILTFQRGQPAPDAIFEDGLPMLNIQTYVRAKSLE

-83 TQNAAAKA
+83 TQNAAATA

-127 ARVNLYKAGTLP
+127 ARVNLYKAGALP

-152 LVSVTVPKYRD
+152 LISVTVPKYRD

-204 LLRDGALYLYYEGM
+204 LLRDE
-218 SQLAGQSVTL
+218 
-228 LRDAAEGESGFHLT
+228 
-242 NYPALYAG
+242 
-250 DLQIDLIDGKIRP
+250 
-263 VLSVHVEDYLLGVVP
+263 
-278 YEMSDSFP
+278 
-286 LEALK
+286 
-291 AQAVAARTYALR
+291 
-303 SQNPTQSY
+303 
-311 DLVDTTN
+311 
-318 DQVYRGYVPGNDR
+318 
-331 TERAIRET
+331 
-339 RGVCGFYRDQLAQ
+339 
-352 CYYSASNGGQT
+352 NG
-363 ELVETV
+363 
-369 WPTDED
+369 
-375 FGYYAFGDDPYDV
+375 
-388 ANPDSVVRTF
+388 
-398 EMKKAYGEEETA
+398 
-410 PYALRS
+410 
-416 LLATQLFDQLTALGY
+416 LLADGI
-431 DPTPESVRVDGVS
+431 TPESAAAFAAYAAQNVPTGANARGS
-444 AVSVSGAASEDNKYM
+444 AEYRTHLVEVL
-459 TRLTLTVS
+459 TRRCALELE
-467 ISGRTR
+467 
-473 KNGGDAQ
+473 GDPLCR

>member
-1 MLNIQTYVRAKSLE
+1 MMVYWILTFQRGQPAPDAIFEDGLPMLNIQTYVRAKSLE

-44 AIDLCELGLDTIEED
+44 AIDLCGLGLDTIEED
-59 ETGFTLGAMATLRML
+59 ETCFTLGAMATLRML

-127 ARVNLYKAGTLP
+127 ARVNLYKAGALP

-152 LVSVTVPKYRD
+152 LISVTVPKYRD
-163 AAFAYKAM
+163 AVFAYKAM

-204 LLRDGALYLYYEGM
+204 LLRDE
-218 SQLAGQSVTL
+218 
-228 LRDAAEGESGFHLT
+228 
-242 NYPALYAG
+242 
-250 DLQIDLIDGKIRP
+250 
-263 VLSVHVEDYLLGVVP
+263 
-278 YEMSDSFP
+278 
-286 LEALK
+286 
-291 AQAVAARTYALR
+291 
-303 SQNPTQSY
+303 
-311 DLVDTTN
+311 
-318 DQVYRGYVPGNDR
+318 
-331 TERAIRET
+331 
-339 RGVCGFYRDQLAQ
+339 
-352 CYYSASNGGQT
+352 NG
-363 ELVETV
+363 
-369 WPTDED
+369 
-375 FGYYAFGDDPYDV
+375 
-388 ANPDSVVRTF
+388 
-398 EMKKAYGEEETA
+398 
-410 PYALRS
+410 
-416 LLATQLFDQLTALGY
+416 LLADGI
-431 DPTPESVRVDGVS
+431 TPESAAAFAAYAAQNVPTGANARGS
-444 AVSVSGAASEDNKYM
+444 AEYRTHLVEVL
-459 TRLTLTVS
+459 TRRCALELE
-467 ISGRTR
+467 
-473 KNGGDAQ
+473 GDPLCR

>member
-1 MLNIQTYVRAKSLE
+1 MMVYWILTFQRGQPAPDAIFEDGLPMLNIQTYVRAKSLE

-59 ETGFTLGAMATLRML
+59 ETGFTLGAMVTLRML

-152 LVSVTVPKYRD
+152 LISVTVPKYRD
-163 AAFAYKAM
+163 AVFAYKAM

-204 LLRDGALYLYYEGM
+204 LLRDENGLLADGITMESAAAFAAYAAQNVPTGANARG
-218 SQLAGQSVTL
+218 S
-228 LRDAAEGESGFHLT
+228 AE
-242 NYPALYAG
+242 Y
-250 DLQIDLIDGKIRP
+250 
-263 VLSVHVEDYLLGVVP
+263 
-278 YEMSDSFP
+278 
-286 LEALK
+286 
-291 AQAVAARTYALR
+291 RTH
-303 SQNPTQSY
+303 
-311 DLVDTTN
+311 
-318 DQVYRGYVPGNDR
+318 
-331 TERAIRET
+331 
-339 RGVCGFYRDQLAQ
+339 
-352 CYYSASNGGQT
+352 
-363 ELVETV
+363 LVEVLTRRCAL
-369 WPTDED
+369 ELE
-375 FGYYAFGDDPYDV
+375 GDPLC
-388 ANPDSVVRTF
+388 R
-398 EMKKAYGEEETA
+398 
-410 PYALRS
+410 
-416 LLATQLFDQLTALGY
+416 
-431 DPTPESVRVDGVS
+431 
-444 AVSVSGAASEDNKYM
+444 
-459 TRLTLTVS
+459 
-467 ISGRTR
+467 
-473 KNGGDAQ
+473 

>member
-1 MLNIQTYVRAKSLE
+1 MMVYWILTFQRGQPAPDAIFEDGLPMLNIQTYVRAKSLE

-21 QKRNARVLGGMLWL
+21 QKRNARVLVGMLWL

-116 SDVLTL
+116 SDVLPL

-204 LLRDGALYLYYEGM
+204 LLRDE
-218 SQLAGQSVTL
+218 
-228 LRDAAEGESGFHLT
+228 
-242 NYPALYAG
+242 
-250 DLQIDLIDGKIRP
+250 
-263 VLSVHVEDYLLGVVP
+263 
-278 YEMSDSFP
+278 
-286 LEALK
+286 
-291 AQAVAARTYALR
+291 
-303 SQNPTQSY
+303 
-311 DLVDTTN
+311 
-318 DQVYRGYVPGNDR
+318 
-331 TERAIRET
+331 
-339 RGVCGFYRDQLAQ
+339 
-352 CYYSASNGGQT
+352 NG
-363 ELVETV
+363 
-369 WPTDED
+369 
-375 FGYYAFGDDPYDV
+375 
-388 ANPDSVVRTF
+388 
-398 EMKKAYGEEETA
+398 
-410 PYALRS
+410 
-416 LLATQLFDQLTALGY
+416 LLADGI
-431 DPTPESVRVDGVS
+431 TPESAAAFAAYAAQNVPTGANARGS
-444 AVSVSGAASEDNKYM
+444 AEYRTHLVEVL
-459 TRLTLTVS
+459 TRRCALELE
-467 ISGRTR
+467 
-473 KNGGDAQ
+473 GDPLCR

>member
-1 MLNIQTYVRAKSLE
+1 MMVYWILTFQRGQPAPDAIFEDGLPMLNIQTYVRAKSLE

-74 EQHPGLAAY
+74 EQHPGLATY

-204 LLRDGALYLYYEGM
+204 LLRD
-218 SQLAGQSVTL
+218 
-228 LRDAAEGESGFHLT
+228 
-242 NYPALYAG
+242 
-250 DLQIDLIDGKIRP
+250 K
-263 VLSVHVEDYLLGVVP
+263 
-278 YEMSDSFP
+278 
-286 LEALK
+286 
-291 AQAVAARTYALR
+291 
-303 SQNPTQSY
+303 
-311 DLVDTTN
+311 
-318 DQVYRGYVPGNDR
+318 
-331 TERAIRET
+331 
-339 RGVCGFYRDQLAQ
+339 
-352 CYYSASNGGQT
+352 NG
-363 ELVETV
+363 
-369 WPTDED
+369 
-375 FGYYAFGDDPYDV
+375 
-388 ANPDSVVRTF
+388 
-398 EMKKAYGEEETA
+398 
-410 PYALRS
+410 
-416 LLATQLFDQLTALGY
+416 LLADGI
-431 DPTPESVRVDGVS
+431 TPESAAAFAAYAAQNVPTGANARGS
-444 AVSVSGAASEDNKYM
+444 AEYRTHLVEVL
-459 TRLTLTVS
+459 TRRCAPELE
-467 ISGRTR
+467 
-473 KNGGDAQ
+473 GDPLCR

>member
-1 MLNIQTYVRAKSLE
+1 MMVYWILTFQRGQPAPDAIFEDGLPMLNIQTYVRAKSLE

-83 TQNAAAKA
+83 TQNAVAKA

-152 LVSVTVPKYRD
+152 LISVTVPKYRD

-204 LLRDGALYLYYEGM
+204 LLRDE
-218 SQLAGQSVTL
+218 
-228 LRDAAEGESGFHLT
+228 
-242 NYPALYAG
+242 
-250 DLQIDLIDGKIRP
+250 
-263 VLSVHVEDYLLGVVP
+263 
-278 YEMSDSFP
+278 
-286 LEALK
+286 
-291 AQAVAARTYALR
+291 
-303 SQNPTQSY
+303 
-311 DLVDTTN
+311 
-318 DQVYRGYVPGNDR
+318 
-331 TERAIRET
+331 
-339 RGVCGFYRDQLAQ
+339 
-352 CYYSASNGGQT
+352 NG
-363 ELVETV
+363 
-369 WPTDED
+369 
-375 FGYYAFGDDPYDV
+375 
-388 ANPDSVVRTF
+388 
-398 EMKKAYGEEETA
+398 
-410 PYALRS
+410 
-416 LLATQLFDQLTALGY
+416 LLADGI
-431 DPTPESVRVDGVS
+431 TPESAAAFAAYAAQNVPTGANARGS
-444 AVSVSGAASEDNKYM
+444 AEYRTHLVEVL
-459 TRLTLTVS
+459 TRRCALELE
-467 ISGRTR
+467 
-473 KNGGDAQ
+473 GDPLCR

>member
-1 MLNIQTYVRAKSLE
+1 MVYWILTFQRGQPAPDAIFEDGLPMLNIQTYVRAKSLE

-204 LLRDGALYLYYEGM
+204 LLRDE
-218 SQLAGQSVTL
+218 
-228 LRDAAEGESGFHLT
+228 
-242 NYPALYAG
+242 
-250 DLQIDLIDGKIRP
+250 
-263 VLSVHVEDYLLGVVP
+263 
-278 YEMSDSFP
+278 
-286 LEALK
+286 
-291 AQAVAARTYALR
+291 
-303 SQNPTQSY
+303 
-311 DLVDTTN
+311 
-318 DQVYRGYVPGNDR
+318 
-331 TERAIRET
+331 
-339 RGVCGFYRDQLAQ
+339 
-352 CYYSASNGGQT
+352 NG
-363 ELVETV
+363 
-369 WPTDED
+369 
-375 FGYYAFGDDPYDV
+375 
-388 ANPDSVVRTF
+388 
-398 EMKKAYGEEETA
+398 
-410 PYALRS
+410 
-416 LLATQLFDQLTALGY
+416 LLADGI
-431 DPTPESVRVDGVS
+431 TPESAAAFAAYAAQNVPTGANARGS
-444 AVSVSGAASEDNKYM
+444 AEYRTHLVEVL
-459 TRLTLTVS
+459 TRRCALELE
-467 ISGRTR
+467 
-473 KNGGDAQ
+473 GDPLCR